1 MNTPRIY
8 YVMGVSGS
16 GKSTIGKLLADK
28 LNISFY
34 DADDFHPQANI
45 DKMAKGHPL
54 NDDDR
59 AGWLQSLNEK
69 AVACVNQHK
78 GAVIACS
85 SLKNSYRE
93 ILVKSI
99 ENNTNIIFLNGSF
112 DLISKRLALRKDHF
126 MPPGLLESQF
136 ETLQEPSDAIEVSIN
151 QSPTE
156 IIEEI
161 LTKI

>member
-16 GKSTIGKLLADK
+16 GKSTIGKLLADT
-28 LNISFY
+28 LQIPFY

-54 NDDDR
+54 NDEDR
-59 AGWLQSLNEK
+59 AEWLQSLNEK
-69 AVACVNQHK
+69 AISCINQHQ

-93 ILVKSI
+93 ILVKTI
-99 ENNTNIIFLNGSF
+99 ENSADIIFLNGSF
-112 DLISKRLALRKDHF
+112 ELISQRINQRKNHF

-136 ETLQEPSDAIEVSIN
+136 ETLQEPSDAIEVAID
-151 QSPTE
+151 QSPAE

-161 LTKI
+161 LKKI